1 MVSWLRHAAFQKALS
16 KEVLAGFI
24 SVTVMVI
31 AMLEATIIVACG
43 AAAVDDKRG
52 IDADLDSHGDDF
64 LRAGRKYW

>member
-1 MVSWLRHAAFQKALS
+1 
-16 KEVLAGFI
+16 
-24 SVTVMVI
+24 MVI